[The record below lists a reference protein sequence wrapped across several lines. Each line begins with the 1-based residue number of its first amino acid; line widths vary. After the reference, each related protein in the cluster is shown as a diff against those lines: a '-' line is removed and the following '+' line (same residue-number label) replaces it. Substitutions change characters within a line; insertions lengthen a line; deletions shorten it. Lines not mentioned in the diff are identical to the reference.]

1 MLCGSREGAPIK
13 ESTPFAT
20 CKKTHRKGEMM
31 RAKRDMGYAR
41 NRENRS
47 GYRAARDLGV
57 ISPNTIKSGV
67 MNTGASHLLP
77 GSR

>member
-1 MLCGSREGAPIK
+1 MQ

-20 CKKTHRKGEMM
+20 CKKTHRNGEMT
-31 RAKRDMGYAR
+31 RAKTDMGYAR

-57 ISPNTIKSGV
+57 ISPNTMRIGV
-67 MNTGASHLLP
+67 MNTGASHLFS

>member
-1 MLCGSREGAPIK
+1 MLWGSREGAPIK
-13 ESTPFAT
+13 VSTPFAT
-20 CKKTHRKGEMM
+20 CKNIHRSGEMI
-31 RAKRDMGYAR
+31 RANRDMGYAK

-57 ISPNTIKSGV
+57 ISPNIIKSGV
-67 MNTGASHLLP
+67 MNTGASHLFS